1 MQRVFKSRIAVSVN
15 GLAAFIFSILLCMQT
30 GAAAETVIADASMQG
45 QKPLLVYFSR
55 GGNTRIVA
63 RELASDL
70 GAESVEIKSKL
81 NRQEFSGILTCM
93 LDQLLDRDDD
103 PEPIPFDIASHNPV
117 IIASPTWLKTLSS
130 PARTFIKQH
139 DFKGKDVYIVLTY
152 NGKARDDIDAKL
164 KEIIA
169 PRGGIYGGLFTLLA
183 KGKDEQGLRDEAKK
197 LSEKMRP
204 QLAAKNAVAAS
215 LNPVN
220 KK

>member
-1 MQRVFKSRIAVSVN
+1 MKRVFKRRTAVKVYGMAGIICS
-15 GLAAFIFSILLCMQT
+15 IFLCMLT
-30 GAAAETVIADASMQG
+30 NAVAETALADGSIQG

-63 RELASDL
+63 HELASGL
-70 GAESVEIKSKL
+70 GADSAEIKSKL
-81 NRQEFSGILTCM
+81 NRQEFSGIMTCL

-103 PEPIPFDIASHNPV
+103 PEAIPVDIASHNPV

-130 PARTFIKQH
+130 PARTFIQQH

-169 PRGGIYGGLFTLLA
+169 PRGGTFAGLFTLIA

-197 LSEKMRP
+197 LAEKMRP
-204 QLAAKNAVAAS
+204 RLAAKTPGIVS
-215 LNPVN
+215 HTPGR
-220 KK
+220 

>member
-1 MQRVFKSRIAVSVN
+1 MEKAAKSTMHISVHA
-15 GLAAFIFSILLCMQT
+15 LAASIFIFFLYMVT
-30 GAAAETVIADASMQG
+30 GAAAETAITDASIQG

-63 RELASDL
+63 RELAADL
-70 GAESVEIKSKL
+70 GADSAEIKSKL
-81 NRQEFSGILTCM
+81 NRQEFSGIITCL

-103 PEPIPFDIASHNPV
+103 PEVIPVDIASHNPV

-130 PARTFIKQH
+130 PARTFIQQH

-169 PRGGIYGGLFTLLA
+169 PRGGTFAGLFTLIA

-197 LSEKMRP
+197 LAEKMRP
-204 QLAAKNAVAAS
+204 RLAVKNTGIVS
-215 LNPVN
+215 HTPVR
-220 KK
+220 

>member
-1 MQRVFKSRIAVSVN
+1 MHISVHA
-15 GLAAFIFSILLCMQT
+15 LAASIFIFLLYMVT
-30 GAAAETVIADASMQG
+30 GAAAETVITDASIQG

-63 RELASDL
+63 RELAADL
-70 GAESVEIKSKL
+70 GADSVEIKSKL
-81 NRQEFSGILTCM
+81 NRQEFSGIITCL

-103 PEPIPFDIASHNPV
+103 PELIPVDIASHNPV

-130 PARTFIKQH
+130 PARTFIQQH

-169 PRGGIYGGLFTLLA
+169 PRGGTFAGLFTLIA

-197 LSEKMRP
+197 LAEKMRP
-204 QLAAKNAVAAS
+204 RLAAKKPGIVS
-215 LNPVN
+215 LYPC
-220 KK
+220 

>member
-1 MQRVFKSRIAVSVN
+1 MKRVSKNIFILSVH
-15 GLAAFIFSILLCMQT
+15 GLAAIIFCVLLSLPA
-30 GAAAETVIADASMQG
+30 GAAAESAVADTSIQG

-70 GAESVEIKSKL
+70 GADSAEIKSKL
-81 NRQEFSGILTCM
+81 NRQEFSGIMTCL

-103 PEPIPFDIASHNPV
+103 PEAIQVDIASHNPV

-130 PARTFIKQH
+130 PARTFIQQH

-164 KEIIA
+164 KEIIS
-169 PRGGIYGGLFTLLA
+169 PRGGTFAGLFTLIA

-197 LSEKMRP
+197 LAEKMRP
-204 QLAAKNAVAAS
+204 RLAAKNAGIAS
-215 LNPVN
+215 HNPA
-220 KK
+220 K